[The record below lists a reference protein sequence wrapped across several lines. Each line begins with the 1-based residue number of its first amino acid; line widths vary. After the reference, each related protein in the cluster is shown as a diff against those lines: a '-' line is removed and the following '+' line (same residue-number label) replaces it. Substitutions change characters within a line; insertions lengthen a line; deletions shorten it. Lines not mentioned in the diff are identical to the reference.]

1 MATKKK
7 NNKPM
12 SKTQTLTNG
21 AISLVVALS
30 TMIGVLAGYLIAY
43 LTIR

>member
-7 NNKPM
+7 NTKTGN
-12 SKTQTLTNG
+12 KTQTLTNG
-21 AISLVVALS
+21 AISLVVTLS
-30 TMIGVLAGYLIAY
+30 CIIGALAGWLIAY

>member
-7 NNKPM
+7 NSKTGN
-12 SKTQTLTNG
+12 KTQTLTNG
-21 AISLVVALS
+21 AISLIVALS
-30 TMIGVLAGYLIAY
+30 TMIGALTGWLVAY

>member
-7 NNKPM
+7 NTKSL

-21 AISLVVALS
+21 AISLIVALS
-30 TMIGVLAGYLIAY
+30 AMIGALAGWLVAY

>member
-7 NNKPM
+7 TTNTM

-30 TMIGVLAGYLIAY
+30 TMIGALAGWLVAY
-43 LTIR
+43 LMIR

>member
-7 NNKPM
+7 NTKNV

-21 AISLVVALS
+21 AISLIVTLSCIIGAL
-30 TMIGVLAGYLIAY
+30 VGYLITY